1 MPGRAPIRRRHTCL
15 KISMRELFFHQAI
28 REATDLCL
36 DKDPS
41 VYLMGLGVPDPKGI
55 FGTTLDL
62 HKKYGQ
68 TRVLDTPTSENAM
81 TGIAIGSCLTGMKPI
96 LVYQRVDFA
105 LLAMEQI
112 VSQAAKWHYMFGGQ
126 QSIPLVLRMIIGRGW
141 GQGPQ
146 HSQSLQSWF
155 AHIPGLKVVMP
166 STAYDAKGLLIASV
180 EDPNPVVFLEHRWL
194 LNTKGDVPEGHYR
207 VPLGKAR
214 VARKGSDL
222 TIVATSYMVLESL
235 EAAEILSQAGI
246 EAEVIDVRTLR
257 PLDEETILTSVA
269 KTGRLVAADNS
280 WKSCGFAS
288 EIIALASERVFDRLK
303 AAPRSV
309 TLPDTPSPATPA
321 LANAFFPRVKD
332 ILIAAGQVL
341 GRTMDGALKL
351 VKEPELLDVPDPS
364 FTGPF

>member
-1 MPGRAPIRRRHTCL
+1 MER
-15 KISMRELFFHQAI
+15 
-28 REATDLCL
+28 
-36 DKDPS
+36 DPA

-62 HKKYGQ
+62 HKKYGNN
-68 TRVLDTPTSENAM
+68 RVLDTPTSENGM
-81 TGIAIGSCLTGMKPI
+81 TGVAIGSCLTGMKPI

-166 STAYDAKGLLIASV
+166 ATACDAKGLLIASI

-207 VPLGKAR
+207 VPLGKAK
-214 VARKGSDL
+214 VARPGKDL
-222 TIVATSYMVLESL
+222 TMVATSYMVLEAL
-235 EAAEILSQAGI
+235 RAAEILEKVGV

-269 KTGRLVAADNS
+269 KTGRLVAVDAD
-280 WKSCGFAS
+280 WRVCGFAS
-288 EIIALASERVFDRLK
+288 EIIALASEKVFDRLQS
-303 AAPRSV
+303 APRSV
-309 TLPDTPSPATPA
+309 TFPDVPSPATPA
-321 LANAFFPRVKD
+321 LANDFFPRAKD

-341 GRTMDGALKL
+341 GKEMEEALRL
-351 VKEPELLDVPDPS
+351 VKEPALLDVPDPG